1 MATFRRFRP
10 DDVNKFSKCNLDPFT
25 ETYELNFYLQY
36 HAKWPSLFQV
46 CEDMDGN
53 IVGYIMGKVE
63 SSPDAY
69 KFSEH
74 YLPWHAHITA
84 LTVAPEARRS
94 GIAKILTDQLEVAA
108 DAENTWF
115 VDLFVRSSNH
125 RAITLYKNLGYSV
138 FRVVKDYYGDHATD
152 PSKSSE
158 DAFDMRKPMKRDKD
172 HQHIRDDGENHLVNP
187 EDVW

>member
-10 DDVNKFSKCNLDPFT
+10 NDVNKFSKCNLDPFT

-46 CEDMDGN
+46 F
-53 IVGYIMGKVE
+53 MGKVE

-108 DAENTWF
+108 DAENAWF

-125 RAITLYKNLGYSV
+125 RAIALYKNLGYSI

-152 PSKSSE
+152 PSKTSE

-172 HQHIRDDGENHLVNP
+172 HQHIRDDGESHVVDP